1 MKRILINQNQG
12 LIGSCTPQNQLF
24 TKVFDCVFQSISQK
38 RASFCLI
45 ILFTLHCCIVQA
57 QNNLWVVGDRLVD
70 FNNSNLITTP
80 TLPQPTV
87 DIAMQPYVYS
97 GQVARN
103 NQYAEFDQNGN
114 LLFFIIDGNIYD
126 NDGYLIADAYDD
138 GCEVCFPDNSL
149 TSLFEPNTTNNLV
162 VTKVPGHCDKYYL
175 SVYANLSL
183 LDLSLSN
190 HFFPNDDE
198 RKGALVP
205 FGAILG
211 GDEAYSGID
220 FTSFFAQ
227 NIPAGVGEINVAAYH
242 VRLPFKRD
250 GGHATNA
257 IYQDIYDDNINGA
270 KYLGIATDGFMT
282 QYELRSDG
290 VFYLNNNSVPG
301 TQGEGWPVFGALEYS
316 KYNDQRMAALSVSV
330 AGNSEFYASSL
341 FVSKLNGDM
350 SFSTAQNLN
359 PHTEGISGQTG
370 DIEFSENGK
379 YLFYTIDV
387 APYIG
392 VVDIQND
399 TVIELADLVAI
410 ANPSDYIFG
419 RMEMNYYQQVPSIF
433 FITSSGLS
441 ILKGCNDLNT
451 AVFIPNA
458 ISIDPIPENNFD
470 TSPFNA
476 MYLLPKQSY
485 KHTQIPSM
493 SFEVCCQYFIES
505 DATNGHIV
513 GAGSSTW
520 SYGLDNNPW
529 NATGPVYL
537 MADLVFN
544 AGSNITIEGMEFRF
558 GPEADVIVNV
568 GAFVKL
574 NNNSKWT
581 SYECDGLM
589 WPGVNLMGNP
599 SQAQSSSD
607 NAWSQQGILHINN
620 STIENARIGVEVGMS
635 NSTGGGVLKGY
646 TATFVNCQNGVK
658 YQPYSGIQQGVWYTS
673 RWIIN
678 AQLKDTTAFPGRM
691 VHMINIK
698 GNIGF
703 NGCSFVNSTPY
714 MIYLMP
720 NRGTGILA
728 INSRFSLSGG
738 SGSYDG
744 HGDNTHTTFYK
755 WRIGIKAINGGT
767 TSFSVQSMYFQ
778 ECNIGLSANAV
789 NNESIVQNVFTIP
802 SNAYVF
808 AEKPRGVILTGCTGF
823 TFREND
829 FAGISSNLNINTTA
843 QNVGAMLVNC
853 GGADNLGYR
862 NDFINLWK
870 GEEVQG
876 NNRNGDAMTGLQ
888 LRCNIYNNIRFDQ
901 YLASNAEWRHNQGEA
916 SDMINLANNK
926 FSISI
931 PDCNTSRYDMYVDP
945 VHFAGYSFDYIRPD
959 NEFHASN
966 SQESWDGAD
975 CLSPHMQDFCPLGY
989 NDVPF
994 NYNNHCPV
1002 IPPTGYTGVGG
1013 SIGMAEHSIAVQNLE
1028 AARALY
1034 QLVVDANQKTDI
1046 EAEINKAFPMESSQ
1060 MRDYLLSRSPLSDH
1074 IMKETIDKIGL
1085 LDSWHLT
1092 QILLANGPLTKDV
1105 LYHLES
1111 SDVLNNFFM
1120 SFIYEA
1126 QITGVIN
1133 YRKLLENEISTRESE
1148 RHNALAALL
1157 DLYNQNADQVDHTDD
1172 IRNLMLADGSIEAKT
1187 WLLEYHISEGNQIE
1201 AEALI
1206 DEMETWNT
1214 MSDYTSLKTM
1224 QLALN
1229 NDWTQANPSQLAD
1242 IELWAI
1248 NSQSSAYGSAISV
1261 LHSLE
1266 VSEVLPEP
1274 EMPFEDRSAFSLDL
1288 LMPDVHLPDLSAYP
1302 NPATDHTFITYP
1314 AEADVIGKLE
1324 VYDSM
1329 GQLVSSNI
1337 LNGKGIIEIDTK
1349 RLVTGVYLLSIVVEG
1364 QSILDRKLII
1374 ID

>member
-1 MKRILINQNQG
+1 MKRILYRKNQAVIS
-12 LIGSCTPQNQLF
+12 LCTYTSQLF
-24 TKVFDCVFQSISQK
+24 TIVFDFVFQSISQK
-38 RASFCLI
+38 RIRISFI
-45 ILFTLHCCIVQA
+45 IIFFLHCCIVQA
-57 QNNLWVVGDRLVD
+57 QNNLWVVGDKLVD
-70 FNNSNLITTP
+70 FNSSNLITTP
-80 TLPQPTV
+80 VLPQPTV

-126 NDGYLIADAYDD
+126 NDGYMIADAFDD
-138 GCEVCFPDNSL
+138 ACEVCFPDNSIAA
-149 TSLFEPNTTNNLV
+149 LFEPNTTNNLV

-175 SVYANLSL
+175 SVYASLSL
-183 LDLSLSN
+183 LDMSLSN

-211 GDEAYSGID
+211 GDEEYSGID

-270 KYLGIATDGFMT
+270 KYLGIAADGFMT

-350 SFSTAQNLN
+350 SFSTTQNFN

-410 ANPSDYIFG
+410 ANPSDYIIG

-470 TSPFNA
+470 TSPFNS

-505 DATNGHIV
+505 DASNGHIV
-513 GAGSSTW
+513 GAGSYTW

-529 NATGPVYL
+529 DATGPVYL
-537 MADLVFN
+537 MGDLVFN
-544 AGSNITIEGMEFRF
+544 AGSNITIDGMEFRF

-599 SQAQSSSD
+599 SQAQSSND
-607 NAWSQQGILHINN
+607 NAWTQQGILNINN
-620 STIENARIGVEVGMS
+620 STIENARIGVEVGIS
-635 NSTGGGVLKGY
+635 NLTGGGVLKGY
-646 TATFVNCQNGVK
+646 TANFINCQNGVK
-658 YQPYSGIQQGVWYTS
+658 YQPYSGIQHGVWYNS

-678 AQLKDTTAFPGRM
+678 TQLKDPIVSPGRM
-691 VHMINIK
+691 VRMTNMK
-698 GNIGF
+698 GNIAF
-703 NGCSFVNSTPY
+703 NGCSFLNETPY
-714 MIYLMP
+714 TVYLMA
-720 NRGTGILA
+720 NRGTGIDA

-829 FAGISSNLNINTTA
+829 FAGISSNLNFNTTA

-853 GGADNLGYR
+853 GGAQNLGYR
-862 NDFINLWK
+862 NYFQNLWK
-870 GEEVQG
+870 GEEIQG
-876 NNRNGDAMTGLQ
+876 VNRYDYFGLE
-888 LRCNIYNNIRFDQ
+888 LRCNTYDGIRYDQ
-901 YLASNAEWRHNQGEA
+901 YLASNSEWKLNQGDA
-916 SDMINLANNK
+916 SSMERMANNK
-926 FSISI
+926 FSLYV
-931 PDCNTSRYDMYVDP
+931 PNCNSMRFDMYVHP
-945 VHFAGYSFDYIRPD
+945 NHNPTYEFDYIRPN
-959 NEFHASN
+959 NEWYIPN
-966 SQESWDGAD
+966 SS
-975 CLSPHMQDFCPLGY
+975 SPCNGFNGITPYMQDFCPSQ
-989 NDVPF
+989 F
-994 NYNNHCPV
+994 SNNSNFLFAAICPTMPV
-1002 IPPTGYTGVGG
+1002 LVDPGE
-1013 SIGMAEHSIAVQNLE
+1013 GMIFHSDAISNLKQ
-1028 AARALY
+1028 ARELY
-1034 QLVVDANQKTDI
+1034 KMVVDGNEKFNIQM
-1046 EAEINKAFPMESSQ
+1046 EINNAFPMESDL
-1060 MRDYLLSRSPLSDH
+1060 MRNYLLEHSPLSDE
-1074 IMKETIDKIGL
+1074 IIKEAIDKNGL
-1085 LDSWHLT
+1085 LDPWHLT
-1092 QILLANGPLTKDV
+1092 QVLLANSPLTKDV
-1105 LYHLES
+1105 LMHIES
-1111 SDVLNNFFM
+1111 TNILNSFFLG
-1120 SFIYEA
+1120 FLYDA
-1126 QITGVIN
+1126 QISGTPN
-1133 YRKLLENEISTRESE
+1133 YRKLLEFEIAARESD
-1148 RHNALAALL
+1148 RHTALSALL
-1157 DLYNQNADQVDHTDD
+1157 DFYNKNSNQVDNTEIIKNIMIVDE
-1172 IRNLMLADGSIEAKT
+1172 SISAKFWLVDYFINAGASNEAT
-1187 WLLEYHISEGNQIE
+1187 NM
-1201 AEALI
+1201 I
-1206 DEMETWNT
+1206 DEIYNLNGLE
-1214 MSDYTSLKTM
+1214 DFAELKQM
-1224 QLALN
+1224 QLSLS
-1229 NDWTQANPSQLAD
+1229 NDWSQISPSMILT
-1242 IELWAI
+1242 IENWS
-1248 NSQSSAYGSAISV
+1248 NNKQSSAYGASIGV
-1261 LHSLE
+1261 LHELE
-1266 VSEVLPEP
+1266 LKNDLPEP
-1274 EMPFEDRSAFSLDL
+1274 EVPAETRYSESILNKTEKMRSVKLAS
-1288 LMPDVHLPDLSAYP
+1288 YP
-1302 NPATDHTFITYP
+1302 NPAMDFTFLSYP
-1314 AEADVIGKLE
+1314 REIDGVGILE
-1324 VYDSM
+1324 VYNSM
-1329 GQLVSSNI
+1329 GQLI
-1337 LNGKGIIEIDTK
+1337 FEQALNDGGIFELNTLNYADGI
-1349 RLVTGVYLLSIVVEG
+1349 YLLSI
-1364 QSILDRKLII
+1364 SIDGVSMMDSKLII
-1374 ID
+1374 NR

>member
-1 MKRILINQNQG
+1 MKRIL
-12 LIGSCTPQNQLF
+12 LKKSSCTLPNQLF
-24 TKVFDCVFQSISQK
+24 TKVFYFVFQSISQK
-38 RASFCLI
+38 LASASLI
-45 ILFTLHCCIVQA
+45 LIFLLHCCIGQA
-57 QNNLWVVGDRLVD
+57 QNNLWVVGDKLVD

-80 TLPQPTV
+80 VLPQPTV
-87 DIAMQPYVYS
+87 ATALQPYVYS
-97 GQVARN
+97 GQVANN
-103 NQYAEFDQNGN
+103 NQYAEYDQNGN
-114 LLFFIIDGNIYD
+114 LLFFVIDGNIYD
-126 NDGYLIADAYDD
+126 HEGFMIADADSVN
-138 GCEVCFPDNSL
+138 CEICFPDNAHTTVSGIR
-149 TSLFEPNTTNNLV
+149 TTNNLV
-162 VTKVPGHCDKYYL
+162 VTKVPGQCDKYYL
-175 SVYANLSL
+175 IVNANIAI
-183 LDLSLSN
+183 LDLSLPN
-190 HFFPNDDE
+190 HFFPNNEE
-198 RKGALVP
+198 RMGGLLP
-205 FGAILG
+205 INYILQNTETY
-211 GDEAYSGID
+211 GDID
-220 FTSFFAQ
+220 FTAFFAQ
-227 NIPAGVGEINVAAYH
+227 NFPPGFDILGVNYYH
-242 VRLPFKRD
+242 VQLPFKSD
-250 GGHATNA
+250 AGHAINA
-257 IYQDIYDDNINGA
+257 IYQDIYDDNINGT
-270 KYLGIATDGFMT
+270 KYLGISADGYIT
-282 QYELRSDG
+282 QYELRSNG
-290 VFYLNNNSVPG
+290 AFYLNNESIPG
-301 TQGEGWPVFGALEYS
+301 IDGEGLPIYGSLEYS
-316 KYNDQRMAALSVSV
+316 KYNGQKMAANSIS
-330 AGNSEFYASSL
+330 AGGSINFQESSL
-341 FVSKLNGDM
+341 FVTNLNSNM
-350 SFSTAQNLN
+350 SFSITNTYN
-359 PHTEGISGQTG
+359 PHTEGISGVTG

-379 YLFYTIDV
+379 YLFYTINV
-387 APYIG
+387 APYLG
-392 VVDIQND
+392 VVDIQNN
-399 TVIELADLVAI
+399 TVTELADLVAI
-410 ANPSDYIFG
+410 ANPSDYING

-441 ILKGCNDLNT
+441 ILKGCNDMST
-451 AVFIPNA
+451 ATFIANGIPINPISDNNFA
-458 ISIDPIPENNFD
+458 IS
-470 TSPFNA
+470 PFSG
-476 MYLLPKQSY
+476 MYLLPKQPY
-485 KHTQIPSM
+485 KHAQIPSM
-493 SFEVCCQYFIES
+493 SNAICCQYYIEG
-505 DATNGHIV
+505 DAYQGHTV
-513 GAGSSTW
+513 GVGTTTW
-520 SYGLDNNPW
+520 SYGAGNNPW

-537 MADLVFN
+537 MGDLVFN
-544 AGSNITIEGMEFRF
+544 AGANITINGMEFRF
-558 GPEADVIVNV
+558 GPEADVVINV

-574 NNNSKWT
+574 NSNSKWT
-581 SYECDGLM
+581 SYECNGLM

-607 NAWSQQGILHINN
+607 NAWSQQGILLINN

-678 AQLKDTTAFPGRM
+678 AQLKDPTAFPGRM
-691 VHMINIK
+691 VHMINMK

-876 NNRNGDAMTGLQ
+876 NNRNGEAMTGLQ

-1172 IRNLMLADGSIEAKT
+1172 IRNLMLADGSIEAKI

-1206 DEMETWNT
+1206 DEMETWNA

-1288 LMPDVHLPDLSAYP
+1288 LKPDVHLPDLSAYP

-1364 QSILDRKLII
+1364 QSILNSKLII